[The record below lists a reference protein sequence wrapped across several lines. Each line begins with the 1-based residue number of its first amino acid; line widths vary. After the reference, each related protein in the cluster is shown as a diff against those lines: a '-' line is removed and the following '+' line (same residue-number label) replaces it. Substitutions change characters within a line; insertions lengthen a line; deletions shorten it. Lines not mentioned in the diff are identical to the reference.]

1 MALRVRE
8 AAAPPFHAQAL
19 VEGRGVA
26 RGEVGLASFDL
37 RCPTLVVAQFQDDQN
52 YTNTLMRLQILEP
65 KELLVPKT
73 ALEPHSM
80 GELVQLLRK
89 ELPMITVV
97 PLDRRLFNDSAGI
110 EYVRNLCVPEY
121 SSIETEVVNKYYG
134 LSAVAALVQY
144 VEGMQNVTCNPHSI
158 KIIFNSGKG
167 VARLDCTTVRELE
180 LLVNKMAPRSGA
192 SLFGVLNHTRTPGGA
207 RLLRVNVL
215 QPPCDKDAVA
225 QRQRAVR
232 EILDEEEFFYGL
244 Q

>member
-1 MALRVRE
+1 MANHTGKCY
-8 AAAPPFHAQAL
+8 AAEVLYAL

-65 KELLVPKT
+65 KERWSPT
-73 ALEPHSM
+73 PM

-121 SSIETEVVNKYYG
+121 SSIETEVVNK
-134 LSAVAALVQY
+134 
-144 VEGMQNVTCNPHSI
+144 
-158 KIIFNSGKG
+158 
-167 VARLDCTTVRELE
+167 
-180 LLVNKMAPRSGA
+180 
-192 SLFGVLNHTRTPGGA
+192 
-207 RLLRVNVL
+207 
-215 QPPCDKDAVA
+215 
-225 QRQRAVR
+225 
-232 EILDEEEFFYGL
+232 
-244 Q
+244 